1 MLEVN
6 IETSWKDRLATEFA
20 ADYMSALSQFLLA
33 EKAAGKHIYPAD
45 SEIFAAFDKTPFDK
59 VKVVIVGQDP
69 YHGAGQAHGL
79 SFSVRRGIVPP
90 PSLLNIYK
98 EMANDL
104 GLPHPCHGNLASWA
118 NQGVLLLNSCLTV
131 EDGKA
136 ASHAGKGWEV
146 FTNAAITALNADRD
160 HLVFVLWGRKAQQK
174 GRQVDR
180 QRHLVI
186 ESAHPSPLS
195 AHNGFW
201 DSKPFS
207 KTNDYLVSHAINPI
221 DWRL

>member
-1 MLEVN
+1 L
-6 IETSWKDRLATEFA
+6 
-20 ADYMSALSQFLLA
+20 Q
-33 EKAAGKHIYPAD
+33 
-45 SEIFAAFDKTPFDK
+45 
-59 VKVVIVGQDP
+59 
-69 YHGAGQAHGL
+69 
-79 SFSVRRGIVPP
+79 
-90 PSLLNIYK
+90 NIYK

-104 GLPHPCHGNLASWA
+104 GLPHPGHGNLGSWA

-136 ASHAGKGWEV
+136 AAHAGKGWEA
-146 FTNAAITALNADRD
+146 FTDAAIGALNADRD

-174 GRQVDR
+174 GQQVDR

-201 DSKPFS
+201 GSKPFS
-207 KTNDYLVSHAINPI
+207 KTNDYLASHEITPI
-221 DWRL
+221 DWQL